1 MINSEVGVQYHSTLV
16 IKKSGRSDFG
26 QYGCKITNRLGSA
39 EGKIVL
45 ERKGMLFVFV
55 ENIILK
61 IINKNTF
68 LPESFPLLIVLV
80 GIFSV
85 VIIILILVL
94 VIVVC
99 RKKPCISKPG
109 SSSSEKPMKPNNLD
123 R

>member
-1 MINSEVGVQYHSTLV
+1 MCIDASKYFHVYCDYCSGDVHYEVISSEVGVQYHSTLV

-45 ERKGMLFVFV
+45 ERKGMPFVFV

-68 LPESFPLLIVLV
+68 FQNLFLFSLSLLV
-80 GIFSV
+80 FS
-85 VIIILILVL
+85 LWL
-94 VIVVC
+94 
-99 RKKPCISKPG
+99 S
-109 SSSSEKPMKPNNLD
+109 
-123 R
+123 